1 MLCGDQQATMRKK
14 TLRKN
19 GQAIATLD
27 TLWKR
32 VHDDNEDVTKAD
44 TEDLTEE
51 KSKDCNTK
59 MTKTTKTSN
68 DNMKSTDE
76 MEPEMPTT
84 VALFPFAARFK
95 IAAENSNDAHQ
106 KHVQVLKEIAK
117 TMEHCEIYSDEN
129 NKINIDDTVESNFN
143 YHELGKSRKH
153 YIVIHRMTLNEKYH
167 LLKGHDNILK
177 ALQEK
182 NCYLQNHTWTRK
194 QWDIVSAGFISGAS
208 PKHQAKDTICNKLD
222 LLKTPD
228 VKYQLHATKI
238 KANDGTSTLAYEV
251 QCNRSGLNE
260 VINHV
265 AEACKHNDQT
275 FIKYQWKYTHPTV
288 FSNGVKKQN
297 AFTNDIHTIP
307 IYGITPDAM
316 SYMFHPLINRCDILD
331 VGMSPKTP
339 TMGRWNVYTT
349 CRSFETTTKWL
360 QDNLNRMYHKDCK
373 HDRNEVPANYKPEVK
388 FNTIVV
394 FTPAKHDHLIKEA
407 EKSLRPYSRK
417 SVASPSNA
425 TWASIVRN

>member
-129 NKINIDDTVESNFN
+129 NKINIGDAVESNFN
-143 YHELGKSRKH
+143 YHELGKK
-153 YIVIHRMTLNEKYH
+153 
-167 LLKGHDNILK
+167 
-177 ALQEK
+177 
-182 NCYLQNHTWTRK
+182 
-194 QWDIVSAGFISGAS
+194 
-208 PKHQAKDTICNKLD
+208 
-222 LLKTPD
+222 
-228 VKYQLHATKI
+228 
-238 KANDGTSTLAYEV
+238 
-251 QCNRSGLNE
+251 
-260 VINHV
+260 
-265 AEACKHNDQT
+265 
-275 FIKYQWKYTHPTV
+275 
-288 FSNGVKKQN
+288 
-297 AFTNDIHTIP
+297 
-307 IYGITPDAM
+307 
-316 SYMFHPLINRCDILD
+316 
-331 VGMSPKTP
+331 
-339 TMGRWNVYTT
+339 
-349 CRSFETTTKWL
+349 
-360 QDNLNRMYHKDCK
+360 
-373 HDRNEVPANYKPEVK
+373 
-388 FNTIVV
+388 
-394 FTPAKHDHLIKEA
+394 
-407 EKSLRPYSRK
+407 
-417 SVASPSNA
+417 
-425 TWASIVRN
+425 